1 MKKIVSIILALATL
15 TGCMLAL
22 GSCGKEQLVVGITD
36 YAPMDYRDEN
46 GNWIGF
52 DAELATMFAEYIGR
66 EVVFQEI
73 VWDNKVA
80 DLNSGAIDLVW
91 NGMTASEE
99 LGTKIAFSTA
109 YAKNEQVLVVKNGS
123 AVTPETVANYKVAV
137 EKGSAGNAVAT
148 DVIGVTDTNLYEA
161 EKQLDALL
169 EVAAGTSDVAIVD
182 LTLATSVLGKGE
194 FANLMVIEGTDYG
207 AEVFAVGLKNGSD
220 LQAKLNEF
228 LAAKYEDGTLAALAA
243 KYESVV
249 INEEAFN

>member
-1 MKKIVSIILALATL
+1 MKKLVCLILAISMLAC
-15 TGCMLAL
+15 GMLAL
-22 GSCGKEQLVVGITD
+22 GSCGKQKLVVGITD

-91 NGMTASEE
+91 NGMTASDE
-99 LGTKIAFSTA
+99 LGEKIDFSTP
-109 YAKNEQVLVVKNGS
+109 YAKNEQVLVVKSGS
-123 AVTPETVANYKVAV
+123 TVTAANAKNAKVAV
-137 EKGSAGNAVAT
+137 EKGSAGNVVAEEVIGAT
-148 DVIGVTDTNLYEA
+148 DILKA

-169 EVAAGTSDVAIVD
+169 EVAAGTSDVAVVD
-182 LTLATSVLGKGE
+182 LTLAKSVLGKGE
-194 FANLMVIEGTDYG
+194 FEDLVIIEGTEYG
-207 AEVFAVGLKNGSD
+207 AEVFAVGLKTGSSMKAQLD
-220 LQAKLNEF
+220 EF
-228 LAAKYEDGTLAALAA
+228 LKAKYDDGTLARLAE

-249 INEEAFN
+249 VNEEAFK